1 MERTLLLVDDEENIL
16 RSLVRL
22 LRRDGYKILTANSG
36 DEGMEVLKENDV
48 SVIISDQRMPQ
59 MTGVEFLSEVKEIY
73 PGTVRIVLSG
83 YTDLKSVTDAIN
95 QGAIFRFLTKPWD
108 DALLRA
114 NIEEAFQ
121 YYELQDEN
129 IRLTH
134 ELKEANKELSFLN
147 QDLEK
152 RVEEK
157 THELILNMRAAQ
169 ISQEVLENLPIA
181 VLGIGDDGTIAV
193 ANQLAHK
200 LLGHEAECL
209 VGCSSETVLPEVLN
223 EMLQYAVTDGISE
236 YERISLNEEIQFE
249 ACYSQLGCADH
260 IQGSI
265 LVMRPLKNQVEAKL
279 KRGAGGI

>member
-16 RSLVRL
+16 RSLGRL
-22 LRRDGYKILTANSG
+22 LRRDGYNILTANSG
-36 DEGMEVLKENDV
+36 HEGMEVLKENDV

-59 MTGVEFLSEVKEIY
+59 MTGVEFLSKVKDVY

-95 QGAIFRFLTKPWD
+95 QGAIYRFLTKPWD

-121 YYELQDEN
+121 YHDLQDEN

-134 ELKEANKELSFLN
+134 ELKQANGELSTLN
-147 QDLEK
+147 QELEK
-152 RVEEK
+152 RVEVK
-157 THELILNMRAAQ
+157 THEVILNMRAAQ

-181 VLGIGDDGTIAV
+181 VLGIGDDGIIAV
-193 ANQLAHK
+193 ANQLAHR
-200 LLGHEAECL
+200 LLGDEGEYL
-209 VGCSSETVLPEVLN
+209 VGRPSGEVLPEILDEV
-223 EMLQYAVTDGISE
+223 LQYAIADGVSE
-236 YERISLNEEIQFE
+236 YKSITLNKETSVEV
-249 ACYSQLGCADH
+249 CCSQLGCADH

-265 LVMRPLKNQVEAKL
+265 LVMRPLDDQVNIQL
-279 KRGAGGI
+279 KRGAGFV